1 MKFTFLD
8 VVTAADGIMPNNFS
22 QQQKRKWV
30 YDLELKIRYFM
41 SMYEETDYDDTFT
54 KSENASL
61 ILGFEGSDIYVY
73 YLLSMMDMA
82 NSDAQMY
89 NNHTAMYNS
98 LMTDWQK
105 KYRRQNKPKKHT
117 TISQE
122 V

>member
-1 MKFTFLD
+1 MDFTFLD

-54 KSENASL
+54 KSENANL

-82 NSDAQMY
+82 NSDTQMY

-105 KYRRQNKPKKHT
+105 KYRRQNIPKKHT